1 VRKTLETELALN
13 PRVTVFGE
21 DVGPKGGVHAVTN
34 GLQDKFGA
42 ERVFDT
48 SLSEEGIIGRAVGMA
63 MAGLVPV
70 PEIQFRKY
78 ADPATEQLNN
88 CGTMRWRTNNA
99 FAAPII
105 VRMPGGFAKCGDPW
119 HSVCGEV
126 QWAHGI
132 GWQVCF
138 PSNAAD
144 AVGLLRTA
152 LRGNNPV
159 IFFEHR
165 AVLDAAWSRRPYP
178 GDSFMVPFGNAA
190 KLSEGD
196 GVTIVTWGAMVE
208 RCEEAARGFP
218 GRVELLDLR
227 TIMPWDKEA
236 VLQSVQKTRKC
247 LIVHEDGVTAG
258 FGAEI
263 SATLA
268 EEALYSLDAPVKRV
282 AVRDVP
288 IPYNV
293 GLMDAVVPNV
303 ARITAAIDE
312 LLTA

>member
-1 VRKTLETELALN
+1 
-13 PRVTVFGE
+13 
-21 DVGPKGGVHAVTN
+21 
-34 GLQDKFGA
+34 
-42 ERVFDT
+42 
-48 SLSEEGIIGRAVGMA
+48 
-63 MAGLVPV
+63 
-70 PEIQFRKY
+70 
-78 ADPATEQLNN
+78 
-88 CGTMRWRTNNA
+88 
-99 FAAPII
+99 
-105 VRMPGGFAKCGDPW
+105 MPGGFAKCGDPW

-178 GDSFMVPFGNAA
+178 GDTFTVPFGKAS

-196 GVTIVTWGAMVE
+196 GVTVVTWGAMVE
-208 RCEEAARGFP
+208 RCEEASRSYP

-227 TIMPWDKEA
+227 TIMPWDKAA
-236 VLQSVQKTRKC
+236 VLESVAKTRKC

-268 EEALYSLDAPVKRV
+268 EEALYSLDAPIKRV

-303 ARITAAIDE
+303 ARIAAAIDE